1 MRPSGLTLALAAAA
15 AGSAAL
21 VAFDPWAGKGAAAPF
36 YSASSAARRV
46 FPDLGEPWLP
56 RATITL
62 ARTGEAPV
70 VIEPGGDGLH
80 VVRRGELPLGWAD
93 ADAVEGLW
101 SSLRMATTL
110 RAVAEGSEIGPAR
123 GEIAVEV
130 EGTRLAAT
138 LHGDASDGVGVYG
151 TIAGA
156 GTWVVE
162 PELAAALAQPA
173 EAWLSR
179 RLLPVEASDAA
190 IVRLGALEIARA
202 EDGLWRVQAGGPA
215 HLLAE
220 SAVALRLDRIVA
232 AEFAP
237 VAGAEDMPVRPWL
250 EVQDR
255 GGRKFAVALGGEC
268 PGEPERRVADR
279 GAGVRGCV
287 EADIDA
293 PWPVADP
300 DSGLVEPQLV
310 PYAYGRV
317 LAIQQEAPA
326 QRRLRRL
333 GGGWV
338 IEEGGAIVEVAEPE
352 VFRWWSALQ
361 SAPVEVPPADLSDS
375 FKMAADLTVEA
386 DSGQRL
392 RLRCGPAGSVALACR
407 RDEGPPLIV
416 GRAELTLAFARETF
430 ADRRLLAFQ
439 SGETRELEILPGA
452 GGDEVRQS
460 VRLDLGV
467 WRLDAPE
474 HPDGAA
480 ALDEVR
486 LEAMLAAL
494 QGTRAE
500 AWTEVPTTAP
510 LRSLR
515 IERTG
520 GKALALEL
528 YAGCVAH
535 VPGQPR
541 AAALAAGTCAAL
553 GDDLLYNDPLRAWL
567 GQARRIELSSGDRS
581 ATAAREAEGGDFLG
595 TGDAAL
601 LANLATWEAFRSAG
615 IAGDEP
621 RGAPAAVAK
630 IHRPGAATVTV
641 EIGPVIDG
649 TPAWA
654 RLRGAAWHYVQGAR
668 EGAAEP

>member
-1 MRPSGLTLALAAAA
+1 LTLALAAAA

-62 ARTGEAPV
+62 ARVGAAPV
-70 VIEPGGDGLH
+70 RIEPGGDGLH
-80 VVRRGELPLGWAD
+80 VVWSGDRRLGWAD
-93 ADAVEGLW
+93 AEAVDGLW

-130 EGTRLAAT
+130 EGTRRAAT

-190 IVRLGALEIARA
+190 SVKIGGLEIARGA
-202 EDGLWRVQAGGPA
+202 DGLWRVQAGGPA

-232 AEFAP
+232 AEFEP
-237 VAGAEDMPVRPWL
+237 LAGGEDMPVQPWL

-255 GGRKFAVALGGEC
+255 GGRRFQVALGGAC
-268 PGEPERRVADR
+268 PGEPGRRVAER
-279 GAGVRGCV
+279 GPGVRGCV

-317 LAIQQEAPA
+317 LAIQQDAPA
-326 QRRLRRL
+326 RRRLRRL

-338 IEEGGAIVEVAEPE
+338 IEEDGSIVEVAEPE

-361 SAPVEVPPADLSDS
+361 GAPVDVPSADLSDS
-375 FKMAADLTVEA
+375 FTMAVDLTVEA
-386 DSGQRL
+386 DSGQSL
-392 RLRCGPAGSVALACR
+392 RLRCGPAGAAALACR
-407 RDEGPPLIV
+407 RDEGPPLLV
-416 GRAELTLAFARETF
+416 GRGELALAFARETF
-430 ADRRLLAFQ
+430 ADRRLLSFQ
-439 SGETRELEILPGA
+439 SGEARELEILPGP
-452 GGDEVRQS
+452 GRTEVRQS

-494 QGTRAE
+494 QGVRAE
-500 AWTEVPTTAP
+500 AWIEAPSTAP
-510 LRSLR
+510 MRTLRV
-515 IERTG
+515 ERTG
-520 GKALALEL
+520 GKALTLEL
-528 YAGCVAH
+528 YDGCVGH
-535 VPGQPR
+535 VPGEPR
-541 AAALAAGTCAAL
+541 AAALAAGTCAAV

-567 GQARRIELSSGDRS
+567 GQARRVELTAGERA
-581 ATAAREAEGGDFLG
+581 ATAAREGEGEAF
-595 TGDAAL
+595 TTSGDAGL

-615 IAGDEP
+615 IDGDEP
-621 RGAPAAVAK
+621 RGAPSAVAK
-630 IHRPGAATVTV
+630 IHRPGAATITV
-641 EIGPVIDG
+641 EVGPVVDG

-654 RLRGAAWHYVQGAR
+654 RLRGAAWHYVQAPA
-668 EGAAEP
+668 EGTPEP